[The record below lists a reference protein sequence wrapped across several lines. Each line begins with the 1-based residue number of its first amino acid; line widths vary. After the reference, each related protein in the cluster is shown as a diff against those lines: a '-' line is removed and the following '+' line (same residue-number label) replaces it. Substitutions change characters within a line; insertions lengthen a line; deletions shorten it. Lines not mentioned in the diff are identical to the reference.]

1 MHATET
7 FIKRSDRSRANEIPR
22 YGGGKDFS
30 FSIRALLD
38 PEMQEHSIDKP
49 HRHPYFEIIWIVD
62 GEGSCSIDLE
72 RHTVNNNT
80 IYFVPPGHIHSLQCG
95 ENSRGYILSFSREFI
110 HLASGTVGNS
120 FYNDM
125 LMDSSGSF
133 GIEKGQEKADMEN
146 ILCCIQKEF
155 GNYSLLRSE
164 ILSGWLRIFLCY
176 LKGLSKTRNGKS
188 DQTKNIE
195 LVNHFYASLERDF
208 LKKKMV
214 IDYANE
220 LFISPNYLNEIVKR
234 VSGFTASHHIQQR
247 IVLEAKRLAIYT
259 SSSMKEIAYFLGFE
273 DIAYFSKFFKTF
285 SGGNFRDFK
294 RSRSLCEASE

>member
-1 MHATET
+1 MQATET

-30 FSIRALLD
+30 FSIHNLQNA
-38 PEMQEHSIDKP
+38 EFSEHSIDKP
-49 HRHPYFEIIWIVD
+49 HRHPYFEIIWETK
-62 GEGSCSIDLE
+62 GGGMCCIDLE
-72 RHTVNNNT
+72 RHTVKNNA
-80 IYFVPPGHIHSLQCG
+80 IYFVPPGHIHSLEAG
-95 ENSRGYILSFSREFI
+95 KTSAGFVISFSREFI
-110 HLASGTVGNS
+110 HLASGIAGNN
-120 FYNDM
+120 FYHDM
-125 LMDSSGSF
+125 LIDSSGSF
-133 GIEKGQEKADMEN
+133 EIGNENEKTDMEN
-146 ILCCIQKEF
+146 ILCCMQREF
-155 GNYSLLRSE
+155 DNYSLLRPE

-176 LKGLSKTRNGKS
+176 LKGLAKTQKGRS